1 MDSLYHFKGSK
12 FAPTVVSGDGKYRTR
27 VVESPSRFSSFEYNA
42 DLIVMSLLIASRA
55 VILELL
61 VAVLQSMN

>member
-1 MDSLYHFKGSK
+1 M
-12 FAPTVVSGDGKYRTR
+12 SGDGKYRTR
-27 VVESPSRFSSFEYNA
+27 VVESLSRFSSFEYNA